1 MVSVFNIEQNNLTI
15 KDVISDYNFNFLD
28 PIKEDYNIN
37 YEKYYQLLNSMLDF
51 KMKNIYHF
59 IYLRVNK
66 IYKKKILKN
75 ETNRISKNDLNSKLN
90 DFINGSIVRA
100 IIIMNSIQLYFFP
113 QISL

>member
-1 MVSVFNIEQNNLTI
+1 MVSVFNIEPNNLTI

-59 IYLRVNK
+59 IMFYFHFHYF
-66 IYKKKILKN
+66 YKLWDI
-75 ETNRISKNDLNSKLN
+75 
-90 DFINGSIVRA
+90 
-100 IIIMNSIQLYFFP
+100 
-113 QISL
+113 